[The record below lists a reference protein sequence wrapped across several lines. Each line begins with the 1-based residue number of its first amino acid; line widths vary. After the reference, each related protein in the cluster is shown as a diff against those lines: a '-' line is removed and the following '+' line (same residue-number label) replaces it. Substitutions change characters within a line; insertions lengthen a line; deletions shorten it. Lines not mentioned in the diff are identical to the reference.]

1 MKWMG
6 LMQRTTQ
13 SKFRDLMLF
22 GKTGALASTLIRL
35 TNTCGEK
42 SEDGSIKLAIKL
54 TNTDLANMIGTT
66 RESVNRLLS
75 TYKEEGVI
83 SYEQGQ
89 IIIHDLLYLK
99 SIVNCPNCPPEICR
113 I

>member
-1 MKWMG
+1 
-6 LMQRTTQ
+6 
-13 SKFRDLMLF
+13 
-22 GKTGALASTLIRL
+22 
-35 TNTCGEK
+35 
-42 SEDGSIKLAIKL
+42 
-54 TNTDLANMIGTT
+54 MIGTT